1 VILDKLTGLV
11 AELEVMNAKFDIEKI
26 DQAHKIYDQ
35 IIGLSA
41 S

>member
-1 VILDKLTGLV
+1 MILDKLTGLV
-11 AELEVMNAKFDIEKI
+11 AELEFMNAKFDIDKI

-35 IIGLSA
+35 IISLSA